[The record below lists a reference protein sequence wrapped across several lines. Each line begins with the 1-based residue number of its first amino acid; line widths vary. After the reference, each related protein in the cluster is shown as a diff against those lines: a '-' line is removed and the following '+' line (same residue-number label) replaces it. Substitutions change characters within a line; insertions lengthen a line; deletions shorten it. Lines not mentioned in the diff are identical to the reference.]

1 MTDCQRPI
9 SSAGNQKISRHTA
22 PNTIKFAIFQAHHP
36 SSGKNKMNIEDR
48 PISNGWHW
56 TYGWLR
62 RREEDRPYGYCY
74 EDGDGDL
81 IYTNNP
87 RHRDK
92 VYLEC
97 RQDAKTG
104 EKYVCFASVSL
115 SRDK

>member
-1 MTDCQRPI
+1 
-9 SSAGNQKISRHTA
+9 
-22 PNTIKFAIFQAHHP
+22 
-36 SSGKNKMNIEDR
+36 MNIEDR

-104 EKYVCFASVSL
+104 EKYICFASVSL